1 MLSGIKKVSNY
12 LYESSAGKHKR
23 TRIIIAFVII
33 MVLLALNRIYFY
45 RFVSDDL
52 RVYFQQA
59 KLLFLKNLSPYD
71 EEIQKFI
78 INLANDSGWHVKEI
92 VFDIEI
98 AVWQLIFY
106 FPFSMIGDYLW
117 GASLFLTFTQCSIVL
132 SVFFLFQ
139 LLEVSKTSLRG
150 IILYVISIFSL
161 FLITNVLQ
169 GNLAPINLL
178 FLISIIY
185 FLDKDKQII
194 SGIFLGLLLFDSVNI
209 PLLLAM
215 FVIGMFRNKQY
226 ISIIWSGITV
236 AMSALFMAMFDRNW
250 IFGWLKNLFL
260 SPKRVPFLTYPDAL
274 HLKYN
279 IPSIKI
285 FSIISFLL
293 IIWFAFEAWRMIPT
307 TRKSWLWL
315 LGLSAVINH
324 YLIIQKTAYSAI
336 LFIIPVELIICTWR
350 DRLKRPGQ
358 IILGVF
364 TSILTIFMTIIYFVQ
379 KQMNGELFTNTYL
392 FLLAIVIVLNL
403 YWLRRWVINAYE
415 FDKNTLE
422 Y

>member
-1 MLSGIKKVSNY
+1 MVSGIKKVSNY
-12 LYESSAGKHKR
+12 LYEGSAGKHKR

-33 MVLLALNRIYFY
+33 IALLVLNRVYFY

-59 KLLFLKNLSPYD
+59 NFLFLKNLSPYD
-71 EEIQKFI
+71 EDIQKFI
-78 INLANDSGWHVKEI
+78 ISLANESDWHVKDF

-106 FPFSMIGDYLW
+106 FPFSLIGDFSW
-117 GASLFLTFTQCSIVL
+117 GASLFLTFTQCSIIL
-132 SVFFLFQ
+132 SVILLFQ
-139 LLEVSKTSLRG
+139 LLEISKISLRE

-161 FLITNVLQ
+161 FLITNILQ
-169 GNLAPINLL
+169 GNLAPLNLL
-178 FLISIIY
+178 FLISTIY

-209 PLLLAM
+209 ILVLAM

-324 YLIIQKTAYSAI
+324 YLIIQKNAYSAI
-336 LFIIPVELIICTWR
+336 LFIIPVELIVCTWR
-350 DRLKRPGQ
+350 GRLKRSGQ
-358 IILGVF
+358 LILGLF
-364 TSILTIFMTIIYFVQ
+364 ASLLTIFSTIIYFVQ
-379 KQMNGELFTNTYL
+379 KQMSGELFTNLYMI
-392 FLLAIVIVLNL
+392 LLTIIIVLNL
-403 YWLRRWVINAYE
+403 YWSRRWVINPYE
-415 FDKNTLE
+415 FDNNVLE
-422 Y
+422 F